1 MHNWEDV
8 PFSLADDFF
17 LIGLDGRTNRPRLHA
32 KAMGLGVAAA
42 LMAELVLSN
51 YIQIHQNRI
60 LVASRHYAPEAREHA
75 DMLSAIIAEPQHE
88 LPVWLTFFA
97 QTSVDIV
104 QERLVAHRFM
114 HVESRG
120 VLRSKQTYVPV
131 DPMSVEWRSLRIAR
145 LISKRDIRTWEDLS
159 IIGLIS
165 LLYGI
170 IEGPHSGWGS
180 AIVVGSFVVAVAT
193 LTAFVFW
200 ERHTDHPLLDI
211 TFKAMELDFFA
222 AVVARPPA
230 LASPVSTF

>member
-1 MHNWEDV
+1 VHNWEDV

-159 IIGLIS
+159 IIGLI
-165 LLYGI
+165 
-170 IEGPHSGWGS
+170 
-180 AIVVGSFVVAVAT
+180 VAT
-193 LTAFVFW
+193 DLTDAVMW
-200 ERHTDHPLLDI
+200 NASPEDRENLLVILRYLNDEPSLHALI
-211 TFKAMELDFFA
+211 TQVETLIAA
-222 AVVARPPA
+222 AVLSQRK
-230 LASPVSTF
+230 

>member
-120 VLRSKQTYVPV
+120 VLRSKQAYVPV
-131 DPMSVEWRSLRIAR
+131 DSMAVEWRSLRIAR

-159 IIGLIS
+159 IIGLI
-165 LLYGI
+165 
-170 IEGPHSGWGS
+170 
-180 AIVVGSFVVAVAT
+180 VAT
-193 LTAFVFW
+193 DLTDAVMW
-200 ERHTDHPLLDI
+200 NASPEDRENLLVILRYLNDEPSLHALI
-211 TFKAMELDFFA
+211 TQVETLIAA
-222 AVVARPPA
+222 AVLSQRK
-230 LASPVSTF
+230 